1 MGTAHSK
8 TQRAKSNANEI
19 VIDASF
25 WELRPVEDSFSE
37 SELRAKGYKSTLD
50 VMKFAG
56 IAERTVNN
64 WAIRNGLSVAKF
76 RTRAPSGRFQ
86 MMNWFYKPKS

>member
-8 TQRAKSNANEI
+8 TQRAKSNTDEI

-25 WELRPVEDSFSE
+25 WDSCPVESSFSE

-50 VMKFAG
+50 MMKFAG
-56 IAERTVNN
+56 IAQRTVDS
-64 WAIRNGLSVAKF
+64 WARRNGLLVAKF